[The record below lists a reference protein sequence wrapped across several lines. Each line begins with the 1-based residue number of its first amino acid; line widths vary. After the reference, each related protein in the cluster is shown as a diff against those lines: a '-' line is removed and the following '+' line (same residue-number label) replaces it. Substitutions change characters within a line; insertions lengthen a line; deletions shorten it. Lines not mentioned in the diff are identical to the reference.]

1 MMWSD
6 MRSITRREWIVKAG
20 LGTAGLAL
28 TGCAA
33 HRGPAAVP
41 AYRRALS
48 RAPFVRPRI
57 EPDQIIR
64 TVVGLRPYR
73 PSGFVVRG
81 ERIGEK
87 IVIHNYGHG
96 GGGITLSWG
105 SSALAVREAP
115 AASGDRRAAVLGAG
129 IMGLT
134 TARLLQDR
142 GWSVT
147 FYTKALP
154 PHTTSNIAGG
164 QWAPT
169 SVFEESRSTAAF
181 QAQFKEV
188 ARLAHHAFGNLVG
201 SGYGVSWKENYFLN
215 ANHVAPRDNY
225 YLRELPEL
233 FPSLA
238 ELGQDEHPFPS
249 PYVYRFVTM
258 LIEPSVFLRRTMS
271 DIREAGGRFVVRE
284 FRDKSE
290 ILALEEPVIFNCT
303 GLGAA
308 TLFDDAELMPV
319 RGQLVFMPPDD
330 RLDYLTIGGGEGT
343 LYMFPRP
350 DGILLGG
357 TFERGASHLTADQ
370 ATTDRIVR
378 EHARIAREM
387 RVS

>member
-1 MMWSD
+1 MGA
-6 MRSITRREWIVKAG
+6 IGRREWIVKTG
-20 LGTAGLAL
+20 LATAGLAL
-28 TGCAA
+28 GGCAT
-33 HRGPAAVP
+33 RRPASAFS
-41 AYRRALS
+41 AYDRALS
-48 RAPFVRPRI
+48 RSPFVRPRI
-57 EPDQIIR
+57 LADQVIR

-81 ERIGEK
+81 ERMGEK
-87 IVIHNYGHG
+87 LVVHNYGHG

-115 AASGDRRAAVLGAG
+115 PAVGGRRAAVIGAG

-147 FYTKALP
+147 IYAKALP

-169 SVFEESRSTAAF
+169 SVFEESRATAAF
-181 QAQFKEV
+181 QTQYKEA

-215 ANHVAPRDNY
+215 ARRVEPRADY

-233 FPSLA
+233 FPSLK
-238 ELGQDEHPFPS
+238 ELGPDEHPFPS
-249 PYVYRFVTM
+249 PFVYRFVTM
-258 LIEPSVFLRRTMS
+258 LVEPSVFLRRTLT
-271 DIREAGGRFVVRE
+271 DIREAGGRVEVRE
-284 FRDKSE
+284 FRDVSE
-290 ILALEEPVIFNCT
+290 VLALEEPAIFNCT
-303 GLGAA
+303 GLGAGA
-308 TLFDDAELMPV
+308 LFGDTELVPV

-343 LYMFPRP
+343 LFMFPRP

-357 TFERGASHLTADQ
+357 TFERGASHLAADAGTTA
-370 ATTDRIVR
+370 RILR
-378 EHARIAREM
+378 DHARIAEGM
-387 RVS
+387 RVA

>member
-1 MMWSD
+1 MGD
-6 MRSITRREWIVKAG
+6 K
-20 LGTAGLAL
+20 L
-28 TGCAA
+28 
-33 HRGPAAVP
+33 
-41 AYRRALS
+41 
-48 RAPFVRPRI
+48 
-57 EPDQIIR
+57 
-64 TVVGLRPYR
+64 
-73 PSGFVVRG
+73 
-81 ERIGEK
+81 
-87 IVIHNYGHG
+87 VIHNYGHG

-115 AASGDRRAAVLGAG
+115 PAAGNRRAAVVGAG

-147 FYTKALP
+147 IYTKALP

-164 QWAPT
+164 QWSPT
-169 SVFEESRSTAAF
+169 SVFEENRATAAF
-181 QAQFKEV
+181 QAQFKEA
-188 ARLAHHAFGNLVG
+188 ARLAHHAFQNLVG
-201 SGYGVSWKENYFLN
+201 GGYGVRWIENYFLN
-215 ANHVAPRDNY
+215 SQHVLPRDNY

-238 ELGQDEHPFPS
+238 ELTPDQHPFSS
-249 PYVYRFVTM
+249 PFVYRFVTM

-271 DIREAGGRFVVRE
+271 DIREAGGRFEVRD
-284 FRDKSE
+284 FRDRAE
-290 ILALEEPVIFNCT
+290 VLALDEPVIFNCT

-308 TLFDDAELMPV
+308 ALLGDTELTPV
-319 RGQLVFMPPDD
+319 RGQLVFVPPDE
-330 RLDYLTIGGGEGT
+330 RLDYLTVGGGEGV

-370 ATTDRIVR
+370 ATTERILR

-387 RVS
+387 RT